1 MIAYAYIIVKLWL
14 KYNNFLIITSPYFPG
29 NYKFVEATESQL
41 ARIVN
46 TLYFCFMAEVKPTKQ
61 DKIIKRNDRIRK
73 RFAYYTDTK
82 HFDSQYALDLLED
95 EYLPLER
102 ETIWLIVRRTGH
114 YKNL

>member
-1 MIAYAYIIVKLWL
+1 MEIK
-14 KYNNFLIITSPYFPG
+14 SPYFPG
-29 NYKFVEATESQL
+29 NFKFTEATKCQL
-41 ARIVN
+41 AGNEN
-46 TLYFCFMAEVKPTKQ
+46 TSYFCVMAEVKPTKQ